1 MKIKVAPFVNIA
13 KPVNPGPLAKA
24 YWQSDVAVE
33 TIAVRFVAKSGKAV
47 RKLAGDAVLHG
58 IACKDCH
65 SEIVCTSRGEAIQVI
80 GEFESRSA
88 RGIQCRPCF
97 RVERDKRHRE
107 QFRKFQQELS
117 NPAIRKA
124 GKRDKRGPVT
134 KDEKQE
140 FYDSWKWHTLR
151 MQTFQKYGRI
161 CQCCGA
167 QPGQL
172 SEGGEP
178 IRIVVD
184 HIKPISKH
192 WHLRLDPANVQP
204 LCDSCNMGKG
214 NWDETDFRSPEAP
227 DEWVEL
233 PQDDIV
239 LSVLDEMEKGT
250 IQ

>member
-1 MKIKVAPFVNIA
+1 MSIKVAPFVGIA
-13 KPVNPGPLAKA
+13 KPKTPGPLAKA
-24 YWQSDVAVE
+24 YWQSDVSVE
-33 TIAVRFVAKSGKAV
+33 DIKVRFSAGSGRSVTKA
-47 RKLAGDAVLHG
+47 AGQAALHG
-58 IACKDCH
+58 IICRDCQT
-65 SEIVCTSRGEAIQVI
+65 EIVCKNRDHAIRVI
-80 GEFESRSA
+80 SQFEGSGASL
-88 RGIQCRPCF
+88 IQCDPCY
-97 RVERDKRHRE
+97 RIERDKRARDE
-107 QFRKFQQELS
+107 LRKYHASAPKAKQG
-117 NPAIRKA
+117 ARKT
-124 GKRDKRGPVT
+124 KRGPAT

-239 LSVLDEMEKGT
+239 LSVLDEMEKGAVH
-250 IQ
+250 